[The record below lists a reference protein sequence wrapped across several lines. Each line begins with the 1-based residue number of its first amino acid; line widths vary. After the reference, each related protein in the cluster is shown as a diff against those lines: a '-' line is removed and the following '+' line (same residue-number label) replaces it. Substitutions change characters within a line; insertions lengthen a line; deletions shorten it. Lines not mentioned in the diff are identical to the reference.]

1 MQNQNQTPN
10 KSSKIEKLTNKFIF
24 IMLFL
29 EILMAATCTFGIT
42 IWQLFEGILFFKKTG
57 STFKNWYLLYY
68 YPHNDFTIL
77 DLLFS
82 SFKGLLTYIIL
93 FNNIIPIS
101 LYVTMEVASIV
112 IINHYR
118 VYSSNIYIL

>member
-42 IWQLFEGILFFKKTG
+42 IWQLFEGILFLKKQEV
-57 STFKNWYLLYY
+57 LLKIGIYCI
-68 YPHNDFTIL
+68 TIH
-77 DLLFS
+77 
-82 SFKGLLTYIIL
+82 TMIL
-93 FNNIIPIS
+93 QF
-101 LYVTMEVASIV
+101 
-112 IINHYR
+112 
-118 VYSSNIYIL
+118 